1 MLVGLGEKEKI
12 FFFEISCQ
20 VKKQLYI
27 CSRLGKHLRETK
39 PGGSQGPRAE
49 WMEVSEI
56 GGGRSHKRR
65 QKWARGTEATE
76 YAKV

>member
-1 MLVGLGEKEKI
+1 GAKEKI

-39 PGGSQGPRAE
+39 PGRSQDLRAE
-49 WMEVSEI
+49 WI
-56 GGGRSHKRR
+56 
-65 QKWARGTEATE
+65 
-76 YAKV
+76 KVH